1 MPHHFYYLLLRK
13 RFIKFV
19 TSSKW
24 SFVWGGGVG
33 ETFGE
38 GGGAGPH
45 RPSWG
50 CFGKRRCIKLGD
62 FILLRTSNVFN
73 TYYSYFISILECIVL
88 VRIY

>member
-1 MPHHFYYLLLRK
+1 M
-13 RFIKFV
+13 KFV

-62 FILLRTSNVFN
+62 FILLLILYVLLLL
-73 TYYSYFISILECIVL
+73 FICHKHS
-88 VRIY
+88 